1 MEIVYVR
8 RPRGIHSS
16 FLVRLVPTST
26 KMSSFVAT
34 FCCLFAASA
43 ILYGEAETTQETT
56 ANASFVTTPALHHD
70 HDVSLTTRAGEVD
83 ANATVSSLPSHT
95 EAHTTTL
102 FGDSMTT
109 IVDSVT
115 TGAEYHVR
123 AVDNVTLSPSN
134 TFTTPPSGNTT
145 THDNYT
151 TLHAIDG
158 TPSRSGS
165 TNSGST
171 SFVSS
176 MQTSDDINDST
187 ISPTD
192 AMTDAYN
199 ETLDGATVHTTPV
212 TIVDEPLATKS
223 VDVADSD
230 KDGRL
235 QKNLGGALM
244 PVYRM
249 TSFFLERIVQ
259 TNYVTQVD
267 RLIRLSTFFTRLST
281 FFYYFYY

>member
-1 MEIVYVR
+1 
-8 RPRGIHSS
+8 
-16 FLVRLVPTST
+16 
-26 KMSSFVAT
+26 MSSFVAT

-43 ILYGEAETTQETT
+43 ILYGEAEIIQETT
-56 ANASFVTTPALHHD
+56 TNASFVTTPALHHD
-70 HDVSLTTRAGEVD
+70 DDHDVSLTTRPGEVD
-83 ANATVSSLPSHT
+83 DIATVSSLPSHT

-134 TFTTPPSGNTT
+134 TFTTPPSGDTT

-158 TPSRSGS
+158 TPSSSGS
-165 TNSGST
+165 TTSGST
-171 SFVSS
+171 SLVSS
-176 MQTSDDINDST
+176 MQTSDENNDSPM
-187 ISPTD
+187 SPTD
-192 AMTDAYN
+192 AMMTDAYN

-230 KDGRL
+230 KDARL
-235 QKNLGGALM
+235 QKHLGGALM

-267 RLIRLSTFFTRLST
+267 RLIRLSTFF
-281 FFYYFYY
+281 Y